1 MQRGEAGTE
10 GAKQMP
16 DSIGLA
22 DFIAQVRAEL
32 MQPEAESVNAPKL
45 LMVEEVELQIQ
56 VGVTRQANGGLN
68 VQVVQLGGSAKRDD
82 VHTVKVRLEPVLN
95 HDQRLAELM
104 KDPRWDNWKKEI
116 VEHTSKGIDGRS
128 QREV

>member
-1 MQRGEAGTE
+1 
-10 GAKQMP
+10 MP